1 MEKSFSP
8 LNDLIAKRLIEVG
21 NIPKREANDL
31 SRKTTKEKSVESE
44 DAEEAQEQSLE
55 QTLQNALAEP
65 DFVRMEKNIAGF
77 GFFTPSSKR
86 IKNVPKIIRFT
97 QTVDGSRVEAQ
108 VKISGNVEYGMPITA
123 DQDKYLAFQKIIERC
138 KREKGTVE
146 NPVTFTTAELLA
158 LLGTSK
164 NGNRYREVEEWLK
177 VMNATF
183 IESEGAIWLNGKKRF
198 ASDSFVIF
206 QRVKRAGQELDDGSI
221 ADRNY
226 VWLSDWYLENLN
238 AHYLLPIEFETYKLL
253 KNNISKALIPLLQVW
268 LYASREAGSF
278 EKRYSE
284 LCQILNIREY
294 QHKSKI
300 KEKLAPS
307 LDELAAQGYLKSWEI
322 VKTADDKDFKII
334 FRHGHKFYAD
344 RAALKQLGGR
354 RGKEREKSPIE
365 PPKEKKRSELPKRKK
380 EAATPPNFAPDEVS
394 NDEADPVLTDNLP
407 TTVTSE
413 YLELIQTLHV
423 GYQIAYEKALE
434 MVTNHFE
441 ETAKQ
446 VAAYPFREINPKN
459 KAGFLIQAIEQK
471 YSLPDG
477 YHAHLR
483 EAEAAASAARRQAEI
498 DRCPICDER
507 GWRNIRSEQ
516 DVHYGMMHQCTHDL
530 KIESQY
536 EEHKL

>member
-8 LNDLIAKRLIEVG
+8 LNDLIAKRLIKVG
-21 NIPKREANDL
+21 TLPEREASNL
-31 SRKTTKEKSVESE
+31 SKTTKKKSVEE
-44 DAEEAQEQSLE
+44 PEETEEHSLE
-55 QTLQNALAEP
+55 KTIQNALAEP

-97 QTVDGSRVEAQ
+97 QTVDGNRVEAQ

-138 KREKGTVE
+138 KREKGTVV

-206 QRVKRAGQELDDGSI
+206 QRVKRAGQELDDSSL

-238 AHYLLPIEFETYKLL
+238 AHYLLPIEFETYKKL

-268 LYASREAGSF
+268 LYASRETGSF

-307 LDELAAQGYLKSWEI
+307 LDELAAQGYLRAWEI
-322 VKTADDKDFKII
+322 EKTSDGKDFKII

-344 RAALKQLGGR
+344 RAALKQLSGR
-354 RGKEREKSPIE
+354 KAKQVENSPVE
-365 PPKEKKRSELPKRKK
+365 PPKTVNRTDIPKRKK
-380 EAATPPNFAPDEVS
+380 EAGKAANFASERKAEEQS
-394 NDEADPVLTDNLP
+394 LTVLPDNLP
-407 TTVTSE
+407 SVITNE
-413 YLELIQTLHV
+413 HLELIKTLHFGFLV
-423 GYQIAYEKALE
+423 AYEKAVELA
-434 MVTNHFE
+434 TKHFT
-441 ETAKQ
+441 ETKRQ
-446 VAAYPFREINPKN
+446 VEAFPFRETTPKN
-459 KAGFLIQAIEQK
+459 KAGFLIEAIEQN

-477 YHAHLR
+477 YYAHQR
-483 EAEAAASAARRQAEI
+483 EAEASAEHIRRQSEI
-498 DRCPICDER
+498 ELCLLCDEK
-507 GWRNIRSEQ
+507 GWRNVKSEQ
-516 DVHYGMMHQCTHDL
+516 DNFYGLMHQCTHDPE
-530 KIESQY
+530 IESQF
-536 EEHKL
+536 EDHKS

>member
-1 MEKSFSP
+1 MEKSFSS
-8 LNDLIAKRLIEVG
+8 LHDLIANRLIRVG
-21 NIPKREANDL
+21 NLSEREASDL
-31 SRKTTKEKSVESE
+31 SSKSVKKKSTA
-44 DAEEAQEQSLE
+44 DAEELDLE
-55 QTLQNALAEP
+55 KATQTALAEP

-97 QTVDGSRVEAQ
+97 QRVDGSRVEAQ

-138 KREKGTVE
+138 KRERGTVE
-146 NPVTFTTAELLA
+146 NPIIFTTAELLA

-206 QRVKRAGQELDDGSI
+206 QRVKRAGQELDDGKI

-253 KNNISKALIPLLQVW
+253 KNNIAKALIPLLQVW

-284 LCQILNIREY
+284 LCQILNIKEY
-294 QHKSKI
+294 QYKSKI
-300 KEKLAPS
+300 NEKLAPS
-307 LDELAAQGYLKSWEI
+307 LNELAAQGYLKTWEI
-322 VKTADDKDFKII
+322 RKTSDGKDFKII
-334 FRHGHKFYAD
+334 FRHGAKFYAD
-344 RAALKQLGGR
+344 RAALKQLSGR
-354 RGKEREKSPIE
+354 KRKSGENNSVE
-365 PPKEKKRSELPKRKK
+365 PRKDKNRTETPKRKK
-380 EAATPPNFAPDEVS
+380 EASEVANFASEEISETPPDIAF
-394 NDEADPVLTDNLP
+394 TQNLP
-407 TTVTSE
+407 STITNQH
-413 YLELIQTLHV
+413 LELIQTLHLA
-423 GYQIAYEKALE
+423 YQIAYEKAVELA
-434 MVTNHFE
+434 TGHFE

-446 VAAYPFREINPKN
+446 VAAYLFREISPKN
-459 KAGFLIQAIEQK
+459 KAGFLIEAIEQK
-471 YSLPDG
+471 YSLPET
-477 YHAHLR
+477 YHEFLR
-483 EAEAAASAARRQAEI
+483 EKEATEARAKRQAEI
-498 DRCPICDER
+498 DACLIC
-507 GWRNIRSEQ
+507 SEQ
-516 DVHYGMMHQCTHDL
+516 GYRNVKSEYDKTFGAMRQCTHNPE
-530 KIESQY
+530 IENQI
-536 EEHKL
+536 EELIL

>member
-8 LNDLIAKRLIEVG
+8 LNDLIAKRLIQVVNLTEREV
-21 NIPKREANDL
+21 IDL
-31 SRKTTKEKSVESE
+31 SKTTKTKSV
-44 DAEEAQEQSLE
+44 AKPEEKKQNLE
-55 QTLQNALAEP
+55 QTIQDVLAEP

-86 IKNVPKIIRFT
+86 IKNVPKIIKFT

-146 NPVTFTTAELLA
+146 NPITFTTAELLA

-164 NGNRYREVEEWLK
+164 NGNRYREVEEWMK

-206 QRVKRAGQELDDGSI
+206 QRVKRAGQELDDGSV
-221 ADRNY
+221 ADQNY
-226 VWLSDWYLENLN
+226 IWLSDWYLENLN
-238 AHYLLPIEFETYKLL
+238 AHYLLPIEFETYKKL

-268 LYASREAGSF
+268 LYASREVGSF

-300 KEKLAPS
+300 KEKMAPS
-307 LDELAAQGYLKSWEI
+307 LDELAALGYLKNWE
-322 VKTADDKDFKII
+322 VEKTSDKKDFKII
-334 FRHGHKFYAD
+334 FRHGDKFYAD

-354 RGKEREKSPIE
+354 KGKSFENRPVE
-365 PPKEKKRSELPKRKK
+365 PPPSIKRPDIPKTKK
-380 EAATPPNFAPDEVS
+380 ESLEPANIAPDEVLAAEPDTILS
-394 NDEADPVLTDNLP
+394 DNLP
-407 TTVTSE
+407 TLITSQH
-413 YLELIQTLHV
+413 LELIQTLHI
-423 GYQIAYEKALE
+423 GYQVTYEKALE
-434 MVTNHFE
+434 LVNKHFA

-446 VAAYPFREINPKN
+446 TAAYPYREINPKN

-477 YHAHLR
+477 YLARLR
-483 EAEAAASAARRQAEI
+483 EAEAASLIAERQTKI
-498 DRCPICDER
+498 DACAFCDER
-507 GWRNIRSEQ
+507 GWRNVKSER
-516 DVHYGMMHQCTHDL
+516 DSFYGLMHQCTHHTET
-530 KIESQY
+530 ESQY
-536 EEHKL
+536 EEHEA

>member
-21 NIPKREANDL
+21 NLPEREAKDL
-31 SRKTTKEKSVESE
+31 KRSAKKET
-44 DAEEAQEQSLE
+44 AEEAEETEKQNLE
-55 QTLQNALAEP
+55 KTIQNALAEP

-138 KREKGTVE
+138 KRERGTVE

-268 LYASREAGSF
+268 LYASRETGSF

-284 LCQILNIREY
+284 LCQILNVREY

-307 LDELAAQGYLKSWEI
+307 LDELAAQGYLRTWEI
-322 VKTADDKDFKII
+322 EKTSDGKDFKIV
-334 FRHGHKFYAD
+334 FRHGYKFYAD
-344 RAALKQLGGR
+344 QATLKQLSGR
-354 RGKEREKSPIE
+354 KG
-365 PPKEKKRSELPKRKK
+365 KRSENSPPEPEKNAKRTEIPKTEKK
-380 EAATPPNFAPDEVS
+380 VAKAANLAPETVS
-394 NDEADPVLTDNLP
+394 NSQPNTASPANLP
-407 TTVTSE
+407 DTVTADQR
-413 YLELIQTLHV
+413 ELVSRLHIE
-423 GYQIAYEKALE
+423 YQISFEKA
-434 MVTNHFE
+434 FE
-441 ETAKQ
+441 LATRRQLETARQ
-446 VAAYPFREINPKN
+446 IGAFPFREIAPKN
-459 KAGFLIQAIEQK
+459 RAGFLIEAIEQS
-471 YSLPDG
+471 YSLPEA
-477 YHAHLR
+477 YLERLKAR
-483 EAEAAASAARRQAEI
+483 EADEQRKTKQAEI
-498 DRCPICDER
+498 DACPICDEK
-507 GWRNIRSEQ
+507 GWRNVKNEM
-516 DVHYGMMHQCTHDL
+516 DTFYGVMHQCTHNP
-530 KIESQY
+530 KTESQF
-536 EEHKL
+536 EDHKL